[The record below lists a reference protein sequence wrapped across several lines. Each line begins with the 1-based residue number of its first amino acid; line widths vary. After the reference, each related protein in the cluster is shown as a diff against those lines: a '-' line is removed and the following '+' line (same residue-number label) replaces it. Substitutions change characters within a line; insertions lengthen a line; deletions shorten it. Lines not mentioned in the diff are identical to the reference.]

1 MTLTRLVIIFL
12 AALMSATPAAADA
25 VPDVSSHLHVRIID
39 HRLRTLFE
47 EGLHRS
53 PTLRGLVSRLE
64 ASDVVV
70 YLQPDAYAMGDVAGR
85 LTWLSAVNG
94 VRYVMVRVRRLASVL
109 QQLAMIG
116 HELQHA
122 VEVAETPEIVDG
134 PSMLR
139 EYTRIGYINGA
150 MSSGVTVDTQAA
162 LDAGEQVAEELRSAP

>member
-1 MTLTRLVIIFL
+1 MTLTRLVSIFL
-12 AALMSATPAAADA
+12 AALISATPVAADA
-25 VPDVSSHLHVRIID
+25 VPDVSSQPHVRIID
-39 HRLRTLFE
+39 GRLRTLFE

-53 PTLRGLVSRLE
+53 PTLRRLVLRLE

-70 YLQPDAYAMGDVAGR
+70 YLQPDVHAVGDLAGR

-94 VRYVMVRVRRLASVL
+94 VRYVVVRVRRLASVL
-109 QQLAMIG
+109 QQLAMMG

-134 PSMLR
+134 PSMFR
-139 EYTRIGYINGA
+139 EYLRLGYLNGA